1 MSRKDKLIDAIKN
14 NPKNVRFQDLKK
26 ILESIGYTAV
36 NNGGSHFVFTKD
48 NAISLT
54 IPYKKPVKVVYVK
67 QVIKIIEEEE
77 EGKL

>member
-14 NPKNVRFQDLKK
+14 NPKNVRFQDLRK

-77 EGKL
+77 GKL

>member
-1 MSRKDKLIDAIKN
+1 MSKKEKLIEAIKN
-14 NPKNVRFQDLKK
+14 NPKNVRFEDLRK

-36 NNGGSHFVFTKD
+36 NNGGSHYVFTKE
-48 NAISLT
+48 NATSLT

-77 EGKL
+77 VLK

>member
-14 NPKNVRFQDLKK
+14 NPKNVRFQDLRK
-26 ILESIGYTAV
+26 ILESIGYIAV

-77 EGKL
+77 GKL